1 MYVCYC
7 RGEVERV
14 RRNQLH
20 LENKGIVIFLVC
32 VVFGF
37 LAIIRSFADMVIA
50 ANVNNNNRS
59 SSSSSSSD
67 ENSREFCSDKSCSW
81 FYLLLSCS
89 ITIIILSL

>member
-50 ANVNNNNRS
+50 TNVNNNNRP
-59 SSSSSSSD
+59 SSSSSD
-67 ENSREFCSDKSCSW
+67 ENTREFCSDKSCSW

>member
-50 ANVNNNNRS
+50 TNVNNNNRS
-59 SSSSSSSD
+59 SSSSSD
-67 ENSREFCSDKSCSW
+67 ENTREFCSDKSCSW